1 MITFDNSGWF
11 GVVELCFEG
20 IEILKIVPAGEN
32 CSREILEGS
41 LIVEDESVFWSD
53 CYMESIDLTYEG
65 SMIKALNL
73 KWRKI

>member
-41 LIVEDESVFWSD
+41 LIVEDESVFCSD